1 MFGSLKTEGLRK
13 LGSKLELKDCLIIHL
28 KRSLERKPQIKKL
41 KKDLPYRT
49 KVVDAI
55 DGSKPD
61 NDFSKSYIPR
71 LLRPYYPFRL
81 RSAEVAC
88 FQSHRKCWQE
98 ILDRGLE
105 AALIIEDDVDIIDR
119 EFTAAVKL
127 AMKTI
132 KMGDLIR
139 LPMKPREKPRNR
151 SLKRDNIS
159 IFEPTVIGLGTQAQ
173 IVTYDAAR
181 QLLEKTEHFDR
192 PIDVYLQLRWK
203 HGVRILTLW
212 PNGVREISAILGGSL
227 IKGKSNGDRLRREV
241 LRPLYRAKLRIYA
254 LINDRK

>member
-1 MFGSLKTEGLRK
+1 MSGKLTLTE
-13 LGSKLELKDCLIIHL
+13 CLIIHL
-28 KRSLERKPQIKKL
+28 KRSVERKPQVKKL
-41 KKDLPYRT
+41 KKDLPFQT
-49 KVVDAI
+49 KVVEAV
-55 DGSKPD
+55 DGSNPD
-61 NDFSKSYIPR
+61 IDFSKSYTPR
-71 LLRPYYPFRL
+71 LLRPYYPFSL

-105 AALIIEDDVDIIDR
+105 AALIIEDDVDIIDG

-127 AMKTI
+127 AMKEI

-139 LPMKPREKPRNR
+139 FPMKPREKPRNKSVR
-151 SLKRDNIS
+151 SDNIS
-159 IFEPTVIGLGTQAQ
+159 IFEPTVVGLGTQAQ

-181 QLLEKTEHFDR
+181 RLLEKTEHFDR

-212 PNGVREISAILGGSL
+212 PHGVCERSSSLGGSL
-227 IKGKSNGDRLRREV
+227 IGKERSNGDKLRREL
-241 LRPLYRAKLRIYA
+241 LRPFYRAKLNIYSRIK
-254 LINDRK
+254 N

>member
-1 MFGSLKTEGLRK
+1 MYK
-13 LGSKLELKDCLIIHL
+13 LSGELTLTDCLIIHL
-28 KRSLERKPQIKKL
+28 ERSVERKPQVKKL
-41 KKDLPYRT
+41 KKDLPFQT
-49 KVVDAI
+49 KVVEAV
-55 DGSKPD
+55 DGSNPD
-61 NDFSKSYIPR
+61 IDFSKSYTPR
-71 LLRPYYPFRL
+71 LLRPLYPFSL

-105 AALIIEDDVDIIDR
+105 AALIIEDDVDIIDG

-127 AMKTI
+127 AMKEI

-139 LPMKPREKPRNR
+139 FPMKPREKPRNKSVR
-151 SLKRDNIS
+151 SDNIS
-159 IFEPTVIGLGTQAQ
+159 IFEPTVVGLGTQAQ

-181 QLLEKTEHFDR
+181 RLLEKTEHFDR

-212 PNGVREISAILGGSL
+212 PHGVCERSSSLGGSL
-227 IKGKSNGDRLRREV
+227 IGKERSNGDKLRREL
-241 LRPLYRAKLRIYA
+241 LRPFYRAKLNIYSRIK
-254 LINDRK
+254 N

>member
-1 MFGSLKTEGLRK
+1 MPFVL
-13 LGSKLELKDCLIIHL
+13 
-28 KRSLERKPQIKKL
+28 L
-41 KKDLPYRT
+41 KKILPYRT
-49 KVVDAI
+49 KVVEAI

-61 NDFSKSYIPR
+61 NNFLKNYTPR
-71 LLRPYYPFRL
+71 LLRPYYPFSL

-105 AALIIEDDVDIIDR
+105 AALIIEDDVDIIDG

-127 AMKTI
+127 AMKEI

-139 LPMKPREKPRNR
+139 FPMKPREKPRNKSVR
-151 SLKRDNIS
+151 SDNIS
-159 IFEPTVIGLGTQAQ
+159 IFEPTVVGLGTQAQ

-181 QLLEKTEHFDR
+181 RLLEKTEHFDR

-203 HGVRILTLW
+203 HGVRVLTLW
-212 PNGVREISAILGGSL
+212 PNGVRERSSILGGSL
-227 IKGKSNGDRLRREV
+227 IGKETSKGDKLRREL
-241 LRPLYRAKLRIYA
+241 LRPIYRAKLHIYSRIEK
-254 LINDRK
+254 RK